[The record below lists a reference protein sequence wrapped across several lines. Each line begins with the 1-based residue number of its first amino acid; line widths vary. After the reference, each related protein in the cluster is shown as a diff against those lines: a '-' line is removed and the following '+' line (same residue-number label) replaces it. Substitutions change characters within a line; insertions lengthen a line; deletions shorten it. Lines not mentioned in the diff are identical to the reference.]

1 MTELSIERFH
11 RRVNGPPGSQYP
23 PDHGTLLC
31 TQIMGKLIHPKFYIN
46 KYNPAPIG
54 PILLTMGQVTGGRLF
69 SNKVKED
76 YISCH

>member
-1 MTELSIERFH
+1 MIVLFTERSH
-11 RRVNGPPGSQYP
+11 RRVNWPPGSWHP

-46 KYNPAPIG
+46 KHNPAPIG
-54 PILLTMGQVTGGRLF
+54 PILRTMGQVTGGRLF

-76 YISCH
+76 